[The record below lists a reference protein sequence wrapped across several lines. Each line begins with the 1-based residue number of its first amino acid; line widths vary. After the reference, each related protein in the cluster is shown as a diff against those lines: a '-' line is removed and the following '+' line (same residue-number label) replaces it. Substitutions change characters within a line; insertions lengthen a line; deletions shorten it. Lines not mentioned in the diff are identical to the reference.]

1 MSVIERYHSTT
12 GFRNEKSIGI
22 KGIIWFYNNY
32 DEAVNILQMIVNYYN
47 YSDIDMNIFENK
59 KEVYIHFKNGDTW
72 KLLDAS
78 KQNNRG
84 AKCNIA
90 YLDKTIDDVNAL
102 SMAKFSIIDLPFGGK
117 NYF

>member
-1 MSVIERYHSTT
+1 MSIIEKCYSTT
-12 GFRNEKSIGI
+12 GYRNEKSIKI

-32 DEAVNILQMIVNYYN
+32 DEAVNTLQKIVNYYN
-47 YSDIDMNIFENK
+47 YSDIDMDIFENK
-59 KEVYIHFKNGDTW
+59 REVYVYFKNGDTW

-90 YLDKTIDDVNAL
+90 YLDETIDDVNVL
-102 SMAKFSIIDLPFGGK
+102 SMVKSSIIDLPFGGEF
-117 NYF
+117 YF